1 MFDKERILFQL
12 NRTRV
17 LSLQMIDR
25 IDHEKWYEMPMGI
38 THVAWNVGH
47 IAIAEYFLGL
57 FLVRGPRDSDATII
71 PETYR
76 GLFGYGSE
84 VSADPTIYPSPDE
97 LLTVLEQVHKQV
109 MLETNEMPAQVLTE
123 ACVFDDPEFDH
134 HPIFT
139 RKGGALEWLTHHE
152 HIHIGQIGFLR
163 RTFGDK
169 PIEYL
174 DESRAGK
181 NFV

>member
-25 IDHEKWYEMPMGI
+25 IDQGKWYEMPMGI

-57 FLVRGPRDSDATII
+57 YLVRGSRDSDATII

-97 LLTVLEQVHKQV
+97 LLTVLEQVHIRNAEK
-109 MLETNEMPAQVLTE
+109 VLSEPLSCPVTTE
-123 ACVFDDPEFDH
+123 KAISGLPV
-134 HPIFT
+134 
-139 RKGGALEWLTHHE
+139 
-152 HIHIGQIGFLR
+152 
-163 RTFGDK
+163 
-169 PIEYL
+169 
-174 DESRAGK
+174 S
-181 NFV
+181 

>member
-25 IDHEKWYEMPMGI
+25 NDQGKWYEMPMGI

-57 FLVRGPRDSDATII
+57 YLVRGSRDSDATII

-97 LLTVLEQVHKQV
+97 LLTVLEQVHIRNAEK
-109 MLETNEMPAQVLTE
+109 VLSEPLSCPVTTE
-123 ACVFDDPEFDH
+123 KAISGLPV
-134 HPIFT
+134 
-139 RKGGALEWLTHHE
+139 
-152 HIHIGQIGFLR
+152 
-163 RTFGDK
+163 
-169 PIEYL
+169 
-174 DESRAGK
+174 S
-181 NFV
+181 